1 MDRAQLQQVAELRLA
16 DANAL
21 LEAHRWEAAYYLLGY
36 CIECALKACA
46 AKQFRL
52 HEVPD
57 QKFVNAFYKHDLN
70 DLLRTSGV
78 KSELERR
85 ARSDSN
91 FEINWNTVRDW
102 SVTSRYEPGITEA
115 LARGMYEAVTN
126 SASGVLPWLRT
137 QW

>member
-1 MDRAQLQQVAELRLA
+1 MDRVQLQQLADLRLA
-16 DANAL
+16 DATVL
-21 LEAHRWEAAYYLLGY
+21 IETSRWGAAYYLLGY
-36 CIECALKACA
+36 CIECALKACV

-57 QKFVNAFYKHDLN
+57 QKFVNSFYKHGIDE
-70 DLLRTSGV
+70 LLAISGV
-78 KSELERR
+78 KSQLESR

-102 SVTSRYEPGITEA
+102 SVASRYEPGITEA

-137 QW
+137 Q